1 MDTRLLNSFLT
12 VLRVGGITAAA
23 AELGFVQSTVTTHI
37 QALERLVGTPLLDRH
52 PGGVSP
58 TRAGSLLA
66 ERAQQILDLEDRML
80 TELTDAAAEPAGP
93 VRLCAPESVCAYRLA
108 PFLPE
113 VRKKFPGVGL
123 SLFAA
128 GTRAALTALADRRA
142 DLALI
147 LGPLLN
153 PPAVDLADLGVQQL
167 SLIAGA
173 TTSLPRHRPLTSA
186 ELAAASVLLLEE
198 GCAYSDELAALIAAA
213 DPTTTPSRFGG
224 IETVKRCVAAGL
236 GLALLPTVTVADE
249 LADGRLTELQPPGGL
264 TPQHLWLAWPSSRW
278 RSPAV
283 RAVHATL
290 NRPGLDA
297 ASSRAARMFV
307 MPEKTDP
314 AVRW

>member
-1 MDTRLLNSFLT
+1 MDTRLLTSFLA
-12 VLRVGGITAAA
+12 VLRTGGITAAA

-37 QALERLVGTPLLDRH
+37 QTLERLVGTPLLDRH

-66 ERAQQILDLEDRML
+66 ERARQILDLEDRML
-80 TELTDAAAEPAGP
+80 AELTTAAAEPAGP
-93 VRLCAPESVCAYRLA
+93 VRLCAPESVCAYWLA

-113 VRKKFPGVGL
+113 VRKRFPGIDL

-128 GTRAALTALADRRA
+128 GTLTALTALADRRV

-147 LGPLLN
+147 LGPALH
-153 PPAVDLADLGVQQL
+153 PPAVELADLGIQQL

-173 TTSLPRHRPLTSA
+173 TANLPRHRAITPA
-186 ELAAASVLLLEE
+186 ELAEASVLLLEE
-198 GCAYSDELAALIAAA
+198 GCAYSDELAALVASA

-236 GLALLPTVTVADE
+236 GLALLPTVTVAGE
-249 LADGRLTELQPPGGL
+249 LADGRLIELQPPGRL

-290 NRPGLDA
+290 RQITGGQA
-297 ASSRAARMFV
+297 G
-307 MPEKTDP
+307 
-314 AVRW
+314 